1 LLSVTLLSSL
11 RNSNNIELAQP
22 VYDRMTKIFSDSPNV
37 LTSGSTLLANIYG
50 SIGDLKKAS
59 AIG

>member
-1 LLSVTLLSSL
+1 
-11 RNSNNIELAQP
+11 
-22 VYDRMTKIFSDSPNV
+22 MTKIFSDSPNV